1 MVEILL
7 RAGGPRRGILHP
19 ALAIGRGPLVH
30 DCPPAQRERGAKP
43 VIPNV
48 SNRKL
53 PFSFDKK
60 SCGLRHRIENAFSR
74 LKDFRRIATRMRRVV
89 AGLPKRPDHPQT
101 DTHVCEKAHRSAD
114 HLLLGEPGGIL
125 QRLGHVLARQIGIV
139 GNDLRHSLTVRNL
152 RDDDGHRNPHPAN
165 AGTAARDLG
174 AKVIRW
180 SIAAPPAGF
189 RTGMVARKDQGNGV
203 CHAKADSCGGLPG
216 RSPDAYRSLQNM
228 SLDREDAMKF
238 GLFYEISIPRPWTP
252 EREREV
258 YNNCLEQV
266 KLADQ
271 LGFSNVWAVEH
282 HFLEEYSH
290 CSAPE
295 LFLTACAMVT
305 KNIRVGH
312 GIVVCVPEFNHPIK
326 IAEKT
331 ATLDLLSGGRLEVG
345 TGRSA
350 TWTELGGFRANPDTT
365 KKSWDEFVRCLPKM
379 WTQETFAYQGEFWS
393 MPERTILPKPYQ
405 KPHPPMWVAVTS
417 PGTEIDAA
425 DRGMG
430 SLGLSF
436 AGYAEQEKK
445 IKEYRRRIQLCEPV
459 GSFVNEQ
466 VATTNFLF
474 CHEDEKT
481 GIDTGKRLGNTFNYL
496 ATQLIS
502 TREVFSSPSYQSL
515 GLLPALRRAAT
526 GPDASEQQ
534 TEGMAYGDPA
544 RIIRAI
550 KHWESLGVDCV
561 NFILNANETIPQE
574 QVMASLRLFAKEVM
588 PVFAQKPAGVAAAE

>member
-1 MVEILL
+1 
-7 RAGGPRRGILHP
+7 
-19 ALAIGRGPLVH
+19 
-30 DCPPAQRERGAKP
+30 
-43 VIPNV
+43 
-48 SNRKL
+48 
-53 PFSFDKK
+53 
-60 SCGLRHRIENAFSR
+60 
-74 LKDFRRIATRMRRVV
+74 
-89 AGLPKRPDHPQT
+89 
-101 DTHVCEKAHRSAD
+101 
-114 HLLLGEPGGIL
+114 
-125 QRLGHVLARQIGIV
+125 
-139 GNDLRHSLTVRNL
+139 
-152 RDDDGHRNPHPAN
+152 
-165 AGTAARDLG
+165 
-174 AKVIRW
+174 
-180 SIAAPPAGF
+180 
-189 RTGMVARKDQGNGV
+189 
-203 CHAKADSCGGLPG
+203 
-216 RSPDAYRSLQNM
+216 
-228 SLDREDAMKF
+228 MKF

-252 EREREV
+252 EKERTV

-266 KLADQ
+266 KLADE
-271 LGFSNVWAVEH
+271 LGFEHVWAVEH

-295 LFLTACAMVT
+295 LFLTACAVLT
-305 KNIRVGH
+305 KNIQVGH

-331 ATLDLLSGGRLEVG
+331 ATLDILSGGRLHVG

-379 WTQETFAYQGEFWS
+379 WMQETFSYQGEFWS

-425 DRGMG
+425 DRGLG

-436 AGYAEQEKK
+436 AGFERAGEEDQGVPPAHPV
-445 IKEYRRRIQLCEPV
+445 CEPV
-459 GSFVNEQ
+459 GAFVNEQ

-481 GIDTGKRLGNTFNYL
+481 GVEMGKRLGNTFNYL

-526 GPDASEQQ
+526 GPDANEQQ

-544 RIIRAI
+544 RIITRDQ
-550 KHWESLGVDCV
+550 EVGVARRR
-561 NFILNANETIPQE
+561 LRQLHPQRQRGGAAGPGDGE
-574 QVMASLRLFAKEVM
+574 PAPVRQGSDAALRQEAR
-588 PVFAQKPAGVAAAE
+588 PTAAAAE